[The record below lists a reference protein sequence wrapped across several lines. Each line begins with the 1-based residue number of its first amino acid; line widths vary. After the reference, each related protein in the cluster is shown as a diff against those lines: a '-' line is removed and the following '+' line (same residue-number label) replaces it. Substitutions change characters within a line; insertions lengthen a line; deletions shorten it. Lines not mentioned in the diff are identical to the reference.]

1 MSKFP
6 LKAGV
11 RSIDNS
17 YRPKARMS
25 DLGAVN
31 MFYGASP
38 VLFELAKYNRE
49 NPTES
54 ELFLWNHLSGNKLKG
69 FRFKRQHP
77 IKYFIADFYC
87 HKAKLIIEVDGGYHN
102 VQEQYQY
109 DRNRDYEL
117 EELGLSVLHFTNEEV
132 VDNIEVVLEK
142 IKEELTPKSPEGDLA
157 DARL

>member
-1 MSKFP
+1 MEHF
-6 LKAGV
+6 
-11 RSIDNS
+11 
-17 YRPKARMS
+17 
-25 DLGAVN
+25 
-31 MFYGASP
+31 
-38 VLFELAKYNRE
+38 LF
-49 NPTES
+49 
-54 ELFLWNHLSGNKLKG
+54 FLNWQNTTGKILRNLNCFFGIIISGNKLKG

-142 IKEELTPKSPEGDLA
+142 IKEELTPKSPEGDFA